1 MTSAS
6 KIYSFLSGRK
16 FDLAAILNHTF
27 TALNKVRYGIFH
39 TSEDVILNIMKPA
52 PGNQL
57 PVFLFINK

>member
-27 TALNKVRYGIFH
+27 AALNKGRYEIFH
-39 TSEDVILNIMKPA
+39 TSEDVILTGTI
-52 PGNQL
+52 
-57 PVFLFINK
+57 F